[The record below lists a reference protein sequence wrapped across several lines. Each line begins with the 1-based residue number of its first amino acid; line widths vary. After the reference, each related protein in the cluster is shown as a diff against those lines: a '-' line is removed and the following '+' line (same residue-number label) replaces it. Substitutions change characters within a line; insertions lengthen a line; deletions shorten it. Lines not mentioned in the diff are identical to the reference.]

1 VGAVVYLVLADLKNS
16 GHVRLTELIL
26 KELWHRKSQLVSGL
40 LAITLGIGVIVG
52 IRSISVV
59 SEKAVAVNLDNLGA
73 NILVLPQAASVDNYY
88 SADIDAPTFPESYVE
103 KILTSTLPGVENMSP
118 KLTRRVK
125 IGNHNIVLTG
135 ILPKSEIASKPL
147 WQNGGLLGGHGGAG
161 CAAKPGAEPAKYVD
175 EKLQRKGIDSLSS
188 SDCFVGSAVA
198 QKLKVKQFDTLF
210 LENKP
215 FTIVKVLPETGTVDD
230 DRVFANL
237 HSVQQLLGTGQ
248 QVSAIEI
255 MGCCSAIS
263 DNLLG
268 KLRNILPDTR
278 ITTIGQI
285 VSTQIE
291 TNRLMNK
298 ISLVFLI
305 IIIFVGSISIGN
317 YIWAN
322 VNERRKE
329 IGILRMIGYH
339 KRHVYYILVLK
350 AIVMGFVGG
359 TAGYIAGTFA
369 AIWLAPQ
376 FVGIQVNP
384 IYTLLLTSIA
394 ISITISVIGSLI
406 PAYMAGKIEPFSNMQ
421 ED

>member
-1 VGAVVYLVLADLKNS
+1 M
-16 GHVRLTELIL
+16 RLTDLTL

-52 IRSISVV
+52 IRSFSVV

-73 NILVLPQAASVDNYY
+73 NVMVLPQSASVDNYY
-88 SADIDAPTFPESYVE
+88 TADIDAPTFPESYVE
-103 KILTSTLPGVENMSP
+103 RIVTSTLKGVDNLSP

-125 IGNHNIVLTG
+125 IGSENIVLTG
-135 ILPKSEIASKPL
+135 ILPKSEIASKPI
-147 WQNGGLLGGHGGAG
+147 WQQNGLLGNKVAASCAPAAG
-161 CAAKPGAEPAKYVD
+161 TEPSRYFDA
-175 EKLQRKGIDSLSS
+175 KLQRKGIDSLAAN
-188 SDCFVGSAVA
+188 DCFIGSAVA
-198 QKLKVKQFDTLF
+198 QRLKVQENSTLII
-210 LENKP
+210 ENKT

-237 HSVQQLLGTGQ
+237 HTVQALLGTGEQ
-248 QVSAIEI
+248 ISAIEI

-263 DNLLG
+263 DGLLS

-291 TNRLMNK
+291 TNRMMNK
-298 ISLVFLI
+298 ISFVFLI
-305 IIIFVGSISIGN
+305 IILFVGSISIGN

-339 KRHVYYILVLK
+339 KRHIYYILILK
-350 AIVMGFVGG
+350 AIIMGLAGGIAGYFVG
-359 TAGYIAGTFA
+359 TVA
-369 AIWLAPQ
+369 AIWLGPQ
-376 FVGIQVNP
+376 FAGIEVSP
-384 IYTLLLTSIA
+384 IYMLLLFSIVIA
-394 ISITISVIGSLI
+394 ITISILGSII
-406 PAYMAGKIEPFSNMQ
+406 PAYLAGKIEPFSNMQ

>member
-1 VGAVVYLVLADLKNS
+1 M
-16 GHVRLTELIL
+16 RLTDLTL

-40 LAITLGIGVIVG
+40 LAIMLGIGVIVG

-59 SEKAVAVNLDNLGA
+59 SEKAVAVHLDNLGA

-88 SADIDAPTFPESYVE
+88 SADIDAPTFPESFVE
-103 KILTSTLPGVENMSP
+103 KVVTSTLPGVDNMSP

-125 IGNHNIVLTG
+125 IGNENIVLTG
-135 ILPKSEIASKPL
+135 IQPKSEIASKPI
-147 WQNGGLLGGHGGAG
+147 WQKGGLFGNKVNAS
-161 CAAKPGAEPAKYVD
+161 CAPKPGTPPAKYLD
-175 EKLQRKGIDSLSS
+175 EKLQRKGIDTLAE
-188 SDCFVGSAVA
+188 SDCFIGSAVA
-198 QKLKVKQFDTLF
+198 QKLKINLNGTLTI
-210 LENKP
+210 ENKT
-215 FTIVKVLPETGTVDD
+215 FTIVKVLPETGTIDD

-237 HSVQQLLGTGQ
+237 HTVQALLGTGEQ
-248 QVSAIEI
+248 ISAIEI

-263 DNLLG
+263 NGLLS

-305 IIIFVGSISIGN
+305 IILFVGSISIGN

-339 KRHVYYILVLK
+339 KRHVYYILILK
-350 AIVMGFVGG
+350 AVIMGLAGGIV
-359 TAGYIAGTFA
+359 GYIVGTLA
-369 AIWLAPQ
+369 AIWLGPQ
-376 FVGIQVNP
+376 FAGIEVRP
-384 IYTLLLTSIA
+384 IYSLLFVSIA
-394 ISITISVIGSLI
+394 ISITISILGSAI
-406 PAYMAGKIEPFSNMQ
+406 PAYLAGKIEPFSNMQ